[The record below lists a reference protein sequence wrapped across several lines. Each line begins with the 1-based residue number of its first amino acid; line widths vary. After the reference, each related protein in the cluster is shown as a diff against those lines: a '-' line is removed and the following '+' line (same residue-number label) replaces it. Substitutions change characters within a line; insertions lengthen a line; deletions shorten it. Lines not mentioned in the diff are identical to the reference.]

1 MARVLQHRTQPGI
14 GATSSPRYPA
24 LEDEPPGHAEPIRP
38 AERERARSAGAR
50 LASCR
55 PTRPTSSCRSCSR
68 HARIS
73 PQCGTRAHAIPP
85 IDDSPSGWD
94 QRFASALAHEGI
106 SPEMIASYLRSYREH
121 HDPDKGKQDRPDYIW
136 RTVDRA
142 TRDRGEPYPAAELI
156 AKAKANGQ
164 QHSAGG
170 HAKDGQQQT
179 AGNSQGKNRGTFT
192 TGTKPGAD
200 WPEPGTLGEPP
211 AAPAFPVDLL
221 PRELRSWVRIQA
233 DNMGLPPCVLAVPA
247 LVSIAG
253 AIGKDA
259 VLQVKRND
267 PSWTERPCLWGAVIM
282 PKGSLKSPA
291 IRAAT
296 APLRMAEARA
306 RERWQE
312 TVKAWEARQER
323 TKGGQIKPNPNDPKP
338 PEPKLVMTDAT
349 VEAMADAMVESR
361 GLTLIRDELSGL
373 VANMSRYNKGSDRPF
388 LLECHAG
395 GPYAVDR
402 ILRGRQIVP
411 DVYLSI
417 VGGIQPKV
425 ARRAFSASAGGE
437 DDGFLERFGLIS
449 YPDPIP
455 WAGVKD
461 TPPERDWR
469 QMVGDAVLRLSSK
482 AWPDHLEKAGGFLR
496 FHHDAQARFFDWL
509 EHHMRNRVRAP
520 GADDRPD
527 HGFMSKG
534 QGLVLRLA
542 ITIHLFRHSC
552 GEDVDLAY
560 LDVDTIEAS
569 VGIFE
574 RFCCPTYRRVCAAFG
589 EVAAFD
595 GAKRIADLIVRRK
608 MDKIRVG
615 DVTKLA
621 WQGLR
626 ERKPIE
632 AAFEALE
639 DIDWLR
645 KPASMTGPRGG
656 RPPDHWLVNP
666 KVHQVPEHAE

>member
-1 MARVLQHRTQPGI
+1 MWDKSTC
-14 GATSSPRYPA
+14 T
-24 LEDEPPGHAEPIRP
+24 PPF
-38 AERERARSAGAR
+38 
-50 LASCR
+50 
-55 PTRPTSSCRSCSR
+55 
-68 HARIS
+68 
-73 PQCGTRAHAIPP
+73 
-85 IDDSPSGWD
+85 DDSPSGWD
-94 QRFASALAHEGI
+94 QRFASALAHEGYE
-106 SPEMIASYLRSYREH
+106 PEMIASYLRSYREH
-121 HDPDKGKQDRPDYIW
+121 HESRQNKQDRRDYIW
-136 RTVDRA
+136 RTIIRA
-142 TRDRGEPYPAAELI
+142 TRDRAPETDEHPAEEPI
-156 AKAKANGQ
+156 NKATGQNG
-164 QHSAGG
+164 SSTGDG
-170 HAKDGQQQT
+170 HAAGDGQQQT
-179 AGNSQGKNRGTFT
+179 AGNSQGKNRGTFH
-192 TGTKPGAD
+192 TGAKPGAD
-200 WPEPGTLGEPP
+200 WPEPGILGEPP

-221 PRELRSWVRIQA
+221 PHRCASGSPSKPIIWAYHLACWRCRRWSPSRARSART
-233 DNMGLPPCVLAVPA
+233 PCC
-247 LVSIAG
+247 S
-253 AIGKDA
+253 
-259 VLQVKRND
+259 VKNND

-323 TKGGQIKPNPNDPKP
+323 TKGGQIKPKPNDPKP

-417 VGGIQPKV
+417 IGGIQPKV

-461 TPPERDWR
+461 EAPERDWR

-482 AWPDHLEKAGGFLR
+482 TWPDHLEKADGFLR

-589 EVAAFD
+589 EGAAFD

-608 MDKIRVG
+608 MEKIRVG

>member
-1 MARVLQHRTQPGI
+1 MNSEATAAELFTYATKDDGPLVEAI
-14 GATSSPRYPA
+14 GAV
-24 LEDEPPGHAEPIRP
+24 
-38 AERERARSAGAR
+38 
-50 LASCR
+50 
-55 PTRPTSSCRSCSR
+55 
-68 HARIS
+68 
-73 PQCGTRAHAIPP
+73 
-85 IDDSPSGWD
+85 
-94 QRFASALAHEGI
+94 
-106 SPEMIASYLRSYREH
+106 
-121 HDPDKGKQDRPDYIW
+121 W
-136 RTVDRA
+136 RTVSRA
-142 TRDRGEPYPAAELI
+142 TRDRAPEDAQHPAEELI
-156 AKAKANGQ
+156 NKAQRQNGA
-164 QHSAGG
+164 HKGTG
-170 HAKDGQQQT
+170 HAPGDGQQQT
-179 AGNSQGKNRGTFT
+179 AGDGQGRNKGTFN
-192 TGTKPGAD
+192 TGAQPGTG
-200 WPEPGTLGEPP
+200 WPEPGILGEPP

-221 PRELRSWVRIQA
+221 PQQLHQWITIQA
-233 DNMGLPPCVLAVPA
+233 ENMGVPPCVLAVPA
-247 LVSIAG
+247 LVAIAG

-259 VLQVKRND
+259 VLRVKNND

-323 TKGGQIKPNPNDPKP
+323 TKGGQIKPNPNDPKL

-482 AWPDHLEKAGGFLR
+482 TWPDHLEKAGGFLR
-496 FHHDAQARFFDWL
+496 IHHDAQARFFDWL

-534 QGLVLRLA
+534 PGLVLRLA

-574 RFCCPTYRRVCAAFG
+574 HFCCPTYRRVCAAFG